1 MTDTGSTHTLIAM
14 KPDFLSA
21 LLCASLLLFAGAPAW
36 ADAGH
41 DHGEAPAAAAG
52 PALPRFTAVS
62 DAFELVGVL
71 DGKRLT
77 LYLDRFADNAPVPKA
92 TLELDI
98 GGTTVKAEPHGGE
111 GEFEVQLAE
120 VPAPGVL
127 PVTATVI
134 AGNETDLLAGE
145 LDIHADAH
153 EDAAAPRNWRRI
165 VGFGMAGLAAL
176 AVLFALA
183 RRARTSRSVPTP
195 SVGGVA

>member
-1 MTDTGSTHTLIAM
+1 MTDTGSTHERIAM
-14 KPDFLSA
+14 KPDFLCA
-21 LLCASLLLFAGAPAW
+21 LLCASLLLLGGAPAL
-36 ADAGH
+36 ADAGHDH
-41 DHGEAPAAAAG
+41 DHGEAPAAVAG

-62 DAFELVGVL
+62 EAFELVGVL

-77 LYLDRFADNAPVPKA
+77 LYLDRFADNSPVPKA

-98 GGTTVKAEPHGGE
+98 GGTTVKAEPHGE
-111 GEFEVQLAE
+111 GEFEVQLADA
-120 VPAPGVL
+120 PAPGVL

-183 RRARTSRSVPTP
+183 RRARTARTQ

>member
-1 MTDTGSTHTLIAM
+1 MTDTGLTHERIAM

-21 LLCASLLLFAGAPAW
+21 LLCAFLLLLAGAPAW

-41 DHGEAPAAAAG
+41 DHGDAPAAAAG

-71 DGKRLT
+71 DGQRLT

-92 TLELDI
+92 SLELDI
-98 GGTTVKAEPHGGE
+98 GGTTVKAEPHGE
-111 GEFEVQLAE
+111 GEFEVQLAA

-153 EDAAAPRNWRRI
+153 EDAATPRNWRRI
-165 VGFGMAGLAAL
+165 VGFGMGGLAAL

-183 RRARTSRSVPTP
+183 RRARTSRTSQA
-195 SVGGVA
+195 GGAA

>member
-52 PALPRFTAVS
+52 PALPRFIAVS

-183 RRARTSRSVPTP
+183 RRARTSRTRT
-195 SVGGVA
+195 VGGVA

>member
-77 LYLDRFADNAPVPKA
+77 LYLERFADNAPVPKA

-165 VGFGMAGLAAL
+165 VGFGMAGFAAL

-183 RRARTSRSVPTP
+183 RRARTSRTRT
-195 SVGGVA
+195 VGGVA

>member
-1 MTDTGSTHTLIAM
+1 MTDTGPTHERIAM

-21 LLCASLLLFAGAPAW
+21 LLCAFLLLLAGAPAW

-41 DHGEAPAAAAG
+41 DHGAAPSAVAG

-71 DGKRLT
+71 DGQRLT

-92 TLELDI
+92 SLELDI
-98 GGTTVKAEPHGGE
+98 GGTTVKAEPHGE

-183 RRARTSRSVPTP
+183 RRARTSRTSQA
-195 SVGGVA
+195 GGAA

>member
-1 MTDTGSTHTLIAM
+1 MTSRHLLAV
-14 KPDFLSA
+14 LCAA
-21 LLCASLLLFAGAPAW
+21 LLLLAGAPAR

-41 DHGEAPAAAAG
+41 DHGDAPAAPTG

-62 DAFELVGVL
+62 DTFELVGVL
-71 DGKRLT
+71 DGKLLT

-98 GGTTVKAEPHGGE
+98 GGTTVQAEPHGE
-111 GEFEVQLAE
+111 GLFEVQLAD

-127 PVTATVI
+127 PITATVV
-134 AGNETDLLAGE
+134 AGSETDLLAGE

-165 VGFGMAGLAAL
+165 VGFGMAGLAAV
-176 AVLFALA
+176 AVLIALA
-183 RRARTSRSVPTP
+183 RRARTSRTP
-195 SVGGVA
+195 QMGGVA

>member
-1 MTDTGSTHTLIAM
+1 MTLRHLLAV
-14 KPDFLSA
+14 LCAA
-21 LLCASLLLFAGAPAW
+21 LLLLAGAPAS

-41 DHGEAPAAAAG
+41 DHGDAPAAPTG

-62 DAFELVGVL
+62 DTFELVGVL
-71 DGKRLT
+71 DGTLLT

-92 TLELDI
+92 SLELDI
-98 GGTTVKAEPHGGE
+98 GGTTVQAEPHGE
-111 GEFEVQLAE
+111 GLFEVRLAE

-134 AGNETDLLAGE
+134 AGTETDLLAGE

-165 VGFGMAGLAAL
+165 VGFGMAGLVVL

-183 RRARTSRSVPTP
+183 RRTRTSRTHHA
-195 SVGGVA
+195 GGAA

>member
-1 MTDTGSTHTLIAM
+1 MTDTGPIHERIAM
-14 KPDFLSA
+14 KLDFLSA

-98 GGTTVKAEPHGGE
+98 GGATVKAEPHGE
-111 GEFEVQLAE
+111 GEFEVQLAA
-120 VPAPGVL
+120 VPAPGVR

-176 AVLFALA
+176 AALFALA
-183 RRARTSRSVPTP
+183 RRAGTSRTSQ
-195 SVGGVA
+195 VGGAT

>member
-1 MTDTGSTHTLIAM
+1 MISRHLLAA
-14 KPDFLSA
+14 FCAA
-21 LLCASLLLFAGAPAW
+21 LLLLASAPAR

-41 DHGEAPAAAAG
+41 DHGAAPAAPSG

-62 DAFELVGVL
+62 DTFELVGVL
-71 DGKRLT
+71 DGKSLT
-77 LYLDRFADNAPVPKA
+77 LYLDRFADNAPVPQA

-98 GGTTVKAEPHGGE
+98 GGTTVKAEPHGE
-111 GEFEVQLAE
+111 GLFEVQLAD

-127 PVTATVI
+127 PITATVI

-165 VGFGMAGLAAL
+165 VGFGMAGLAAV
-176 AVLFALA
+176 AVLIALA
-183 RRARTSRSVPTP
+183 RRARTARTQ

>member
-1 MTDTGSTHTLIAM
+1 MTSRHLLAV
-14 KPDFLSA
+14 LCAA
-21 LLCASLLLFAGAPAW
+21 LLLLAGAPAR

-41 DHGEAPAAAAG
+41 DHGDAPAASAG

-62 DAFELVGVL
+62 DTFELVGVL
-71 DGKRLT
+71 DGKLLT

-92 TLELDI
+92 TLELDF
-98 GGTTVKAEPHGGE
+98 GGTTVKAEPHGE
-111 GEFEVQLAE
+111 GQFEVQLAD

-127 PVTATVI
+127 PITATVI

-165 VGFGMAGLAAL
+165 VGFGMAGLAAV
-176 AVLFALA
+176 AVLIALA
-183 RRARTSRSVPTP
+183 RRARTSRTP
-195 SVGGVA
+195 QVGGAA

>member
-1 MTDTGSTHTLIAM
+1 MTSRHLLAV
-14 KPDFLSA
+14 LCAA
-21 LLCASLLLFAGAPAW
+21 LLLLTGAPAW

-41 DHGEAPAAAAG
+41 DHGDAPAASAG

-62 DAFELVGVL
+62 DTFELVGVL
-71 DGKRLT
+71 DGTLLT
-77 LYLDRFADNAPVPKA
+77 LYLDHFADNAPVPKA

-98 GGTTVKAEPHGGE
+98 GGATVKAEPHGE
-111 GEFEVQLAE
+111 GLFEVQLAD

-127 PVTATVI
+127 TVTATVI

-165 VGFGMAGLAAL
+165 VGFGMGGLAAL
-176 AVLFALA
+176 AVLIALA
-183 RRARTSRSVPTP
+183 RRARASRTAQ
-195 SVGGVA
+195 VGGAA

>member
-183 RRARTSRSVPTP
+183 RRARTSRSAPTP